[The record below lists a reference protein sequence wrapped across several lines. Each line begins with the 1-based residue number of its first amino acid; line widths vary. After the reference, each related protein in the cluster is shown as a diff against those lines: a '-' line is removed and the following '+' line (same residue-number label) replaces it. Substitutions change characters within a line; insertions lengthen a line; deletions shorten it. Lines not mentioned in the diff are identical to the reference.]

1 MMAKRNDSRI
11 KNEDQYRALR
21 DQGMPKS
28 KAARIA
34 NADVDHDARPYEN
47 RTKKELYDQA
57 RKLKIDGRS
66 NMNKDELI
74 KALRKR

>member
-1 MMAKRNDSRI
+1 MAKRNDSRI
-11 KNEDQYRALR
+11 KNEDQYKALR
-21 DQGMPKS
+21 DEGMPKG

-34 NADVDHDARPYEN
+34 NADIDHDARPYEN

-57 RKLKIDGRS
+57 KKLKINGRS
-66 NMNKDELI
+66 NMNKDQLI